1 MTNPADAQTSPPIS
15 LTKQHLE
22 APAESTHDEA
32 GRCTDAKGQGKSKNN
47 GKSKNKGKKRK
58 ATKHR
63 LTEAAAYTGL
73 GLLVLIEPW
82 VLLFLVPVIL
92 FMMWK

>member
-1 MTNPADAQTSPPIS
+1 MSNPADALTSPPIS
-15 LTKQHLE
+15 LTKHHLE
-22 APAESTHDEA
+22 APAESTHDDT
-32 GRCTDAKGQGKSKNN
+32 GRCTGAKG
-47 GKSKNKGKKRK
+47 KGKPKGKGKGKGKQRK
-58 ATKHR
+58 STKHR